1 MATAIRRHLS
11 ENLKRVRDRIQA
23 ACARVGR
30 SPDEV
35 TLVAVTK
42 YVGVDVIR
50 QLVELGQLDIGESRV
65 QELTKRAAMLHESS
79 ARLRGPSLMEEG
91 PGPRWHMIGHLQRNK
106 VRSVLPWVQT
116 IHSVDSLR
124 LAEDMDAEADRLE
137 RRIPILMQVN
147 VSDEKTK
154 FGVAVGAAIH
164 LAEQIVTLKHL
175 SLIGLM
181 TMAPLVEDERW
192 GRNCFARLRELLE
205 ELRHE
210 RFGTPQMRHLSM
222 GMSHD
227 FEWAIEEGATMVR
240 IGSALFE
247 GIEQFTESPGA

>member
-1 MATAIRRHLS
+1 MAAAIRRQLT
-11 ENLKRVRDRIQA
+11 ENFKRVTDRIEG
-23 ACARVGR
+23 ACARAGR
-30 SPDEV
+30 SADEV

-50 QLVELGQLDIGESRV
+50 QLVDLGQADIAESRV
-65 QELTKRAAMLHESS
+65 QELTKRAAMLREGSI
-79 ARLRGPSLMEEG
+79 RQRGLSLAEE
-91 PGPRWHMIGHLQRNK
+91 PPQPRWHMVGHLQRNK
-106 VRSVLPWVQT
+106 IRMLLPWVQM

-124 LAEDMDAEADRLE
+124 LAEDLDAEADRQE
-137 RRIPILMQVN
+137 RQVPILMQVN
-147 VSDEKTK
+147 VSDERSK

-164 LAEQIVTLKHL
+164 LAEQIVTLKRL

-181 TMAPLVEDERW
+181 TMAPFVEDERW
-192 GRNCFARLRELLE
+192 VRNCFARLRELLE

-210 RFGTPQMRHLSM
+210 RFGGPQMRHLSM

-227 FEWAIEEGATMVR
+227 FESAIAEGATMVR

-247 GIEQFTESPGA
+247 GIEQFAESP